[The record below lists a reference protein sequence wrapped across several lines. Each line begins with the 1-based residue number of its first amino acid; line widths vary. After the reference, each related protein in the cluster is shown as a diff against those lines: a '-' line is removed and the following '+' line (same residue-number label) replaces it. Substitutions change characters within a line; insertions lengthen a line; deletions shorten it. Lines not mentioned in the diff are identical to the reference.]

1 MIDAESDCLVAA
13 ASAFPDPA
21 NGPRQ
26 GPLAQGGAIAPALL
40 LDAYAHGIF
49 PWFGSDRGAVLW
61 WSPDPRAVLP
71 PAALRISRSLAK
83 RLRAGRYGVTADQAF
98 AAVVGGCAAPRRDRS
113 GTWITPRMMD
123 GYEAL
128 HRMGY
133 AHSVEVWQG
142 EALVGG
148 LYGVSLGRMFFGE
161 SMFSAAADAS
171 KVALAHLAR
180 QLATWRFTL
189 IDCQIMNDHL
199 ASLGARPMPRQR
211 FLDLVAA
218 NGKRRTRRGRWRL
231 DAMPP
236 AEWRRTSTDARPVR
250 RPG

>member
-1 MIDAESDCLVAA
+1 MTDAECFDRPAA
-13 ASAFPDPA
+13 GASAFPDPA
-21 NGPRQ
+21 AGPRE
-26 GPLAQGGAIAPALL
+26 GPLAQGGAIVPALL

-61 WSPDPRAVLP
+61 WSPDPRAVLR

-83 RLRAGRYGVTADQAF
+83 RLRAGRCRVTADHAF
-98 AAVVGGCAAPRRDRS
+98 AEVVAGCAAPRRDRS

-123 GYEAL
+123 GYIAL
-128 HRMGY
+128 HRLGY

-142 EALVGG
+142 EALAGG

-161 SMFSAAADAS
+161 SMFSAVADAS

-180 QLATWRFTL
+180 QLAAWRFTL

-211 FLDLVAA
+211 FLELVAA
-218 NGKRRTRRGRWRL
+218 NGGCRTRRGRWRF
-231 DAMPP
+231 DAIPP
-236 AEWRRTSTDARPVR
+236 AAWRRS
-250 RPG
+250 